1 MNQPNMIKSGA
12 MPQQSISGMP
22 PGSTSTMNAGLIL
35 QQQQINKQMALI
47 GKSGGSK
54 KSMIRRRFHGGAV
67 PVIQVPPVTSGA
79 VNPQQT
85 GANYK
90 ELSILAENQ
99 ATKSTYDNAKTPAQT
114 AAIQQQQQTLY
125 KGGSKRGGSWS
136 RWGCLSGGKK
146 SKRRRNS
153 CKRYSYKRHSCK
165 RHSCTKSKKNKRH

>member
-1 MNQPNMIKSGA
+1 
-12 MPQQSISGMP
+12 
-22 PGSTSTMNAGLIL
+22 MNAGLIL

-125 KGGSKRGGSWS
+125 KGGSKRGCSKRGCSKRGGSKRGGSWS

-153 CKRYSYKRHSCK
+153 CKRHSCK
-165 RHSCTKSKKNKRH
+165 RHSCTKSKKTRDINM